1 MPRVPRGDS
10 HSRHSSS
17 HGSDHSGAHVRG
29 THHHTKSISNPKLG
43 LTPNEGGGVAPSG
56 PGDNDADD
64 MMVGGMPPG
73 APGGMP
79 PGGGMGGGSAPPM

>member
-10 HSRHSSS
+10 HTRHSSS

-29 THHHTKSISNPKLG
+29 THHHAKSITNPKLG

-73 APGGMP
+73 GGAPG
-79 PGGGMGGGSAPPM
+79 GGGMGGAPAM